1 MQKSEPL
8 ARFFIAPLAALQK
21 TGSPPLTQLT
31 GERTMARLSLS
42 LLLLTLLA
50 SGASQASEVTPPA
63 PLDYW
68 QNSDWQG
75 LPDSTQIDKQTVL
88 FAKHDSDSYVGLAIL
103 LPDWQRSGQLWQL
116 TRALGQL
123 GFDTLLLLPS
133 PQQAELDPAA
143 EKKQQA
149 IDDFRKQ
156 FAARI
161 IKLGDAKLQEGGF
174 KLILAQGTSAAW
186 ATNLIASEQVPAPD
200 ALVLLDGFFPN
211 VQSNQTLA
219 KQVAQATMPTL
230 DLYQE
235 EGGRWPL
242 LAAEA
247 RRSESR
253 RSHKLNYRPYALME
267 LDETPTRIQ
276 GWLTHLGWL

>member
-1 MQKSEPL
+1 
-8 ARFFIAPLAALQK
+8 
-21 TGSPPLTQLT
+21 
-31 GERTMARLSLS
+31 MARLSLS

-50 SGASQASEVTPPA
+50 GNVTQASEVAPPVTA
-63 PLDYW
+63 PLPLDHW
-68 QNSDWQG
+68 QAGDWQG
-75 LPDSTQIDKQTVL
+75 QPDATQIDKQTVL
-88 FAKHDSDSYVGLAIL
+88 FAKHDSDNYLGLAIL

-133 PQQAELDPAA
+133 PQQTEFDPAA
-143 EKKQQA
+143 EKKQKNS
-149 IDDFRKQ
+149 DTFRQQ
-156 FAARI
+156 FAERI
-161 IKLGDAKLQEGGF
+161 SKLTDAKLQEGGF
-174 KLILAQGTSAAW
+174 KLILAQGTGAAW
-186 ATNLIASEQVPAPD
+186 TANLIASEQLPAPD

-211 VQSNQTLA
+211 QQSNQMLA
-219 KQVAQATMPTL
+219 KQVAQAAIPTL

-235 EGGRWPL
+235 DGGRWPL

-267 LDETPTRIQ
+267 LGETPTRIQ
-276 GWLTHLGWL
+276 GWLNHLGWL

>member
-8 ARFFIAPLAALQK
+8 ARFFIDPLAALQK
-21 TGSPPLTQLT
+21 TGPPPLTQLT

-116 TRALGQL
+116 TRALGRL

-219 KQVAQATMPTL
+219 KQVAQATIPTL

>member
-1 MQKSEPL
+1 
-8 ARFFIAPLAALQK
+8 
-21 TGSPPLTQLT
+21 
-31 GERTMARLSLS
+31 MARLSLS

-50 SGASQASEVTPPA
+50 GHGAEASEVAPPVVEPL

-68 QNSDWQG
+68 QASDWKG
-75 LPDSTQIDKQTVL
+75 LPDATRIDKQTVL
-88 FAKHDSDSYVGLAIL
+88 FAKHDSENYLGLAIL

-133 PQQAELDPAA
+133 PQQTELDPAA
-143 EKKQQA
+143 EKKA
-149 IDDFRKQ
+149 KNSDEFRKQ
-156 FAARI
+156 FAERI
-161 IKLGDAKLQEGGF
+161 SKLVNAKLQEGGF
-174 KLILAQGTSAAW
+174 KLILAQGTGAAW
-186 ATNLIASEQVPAPD
+186 TANLIASEQLPAPD

-211 VQSNQTLA
+211 QQSNQILA
-219 KQVAQATMPTL
+219 KQVAQAAIPTL

-235 EGGRWPL
+235 DGGSWPL

-247 RRSESR
+247 RKSESR

-267 LDETPTRIQ
+267 LEETPTRIQ
-276 GWLTHLGWL
+276 GWLNHLGWL

>member
-8 ARFFIAPLAALQK
+8 ARFFIDPLAALQK

-116 TRALGQL
+116 TRALGRL